1 MLNAQE
7 GDCRFATFQRRF
19 QKLFFIESSSAE
31 STLFNAVKTFQY
43 ITNEEKFLSG
53 IFSESGR
60 LKNDIIKT
68 FYYTTNGEK
77 LLSRIFSKIGIKS
90 GDSSSRKPDP
100 PPFFCCVRHSGRS
113 SPAARQPPSRG
124 NRSYSSSDPAE
135 EAPLSSLNSVNN
147 GRHSCRGRIWPSRAL
162 RTQLSQSDFLNSRE
176 ERL

>member
-100 PPFFCCVRHSGRS
+100 PPFFFAVSVIAAGAALPLDNPLLEATDPTAPLTPLKKHRCPPSTRSTTAGIRAGEESGLLAPSGRS
-113 SPAARQPPSRG
+113 YP
-124 NRSYSSSDPAE
+124 NR
-135 EAPLSSLNSVNN
+135 
-147 GRHSCRGRIWPSRAL
+147 
-162 RTQLSQSDFLNSRE
+162 TF
-176 ERL
+176 